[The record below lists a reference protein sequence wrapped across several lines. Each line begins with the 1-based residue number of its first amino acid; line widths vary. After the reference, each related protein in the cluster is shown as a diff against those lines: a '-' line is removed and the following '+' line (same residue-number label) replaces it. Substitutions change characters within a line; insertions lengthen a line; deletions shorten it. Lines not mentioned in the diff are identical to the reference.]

1 MQINEK
7 INQITEDF
15 SYFSCWEEKYEYII
29 DLGKKLP
36 PMDEALKT
44 EETKVKGCMSQVW
57 LVPIKQ
63 KDNTLKIIADSD
75 AIIVKGLIT
84 LLLKIFGGA
93 TKEEIQQV
101 NISELFRKLELDSNI
116 AVARR
121 NGLASMIEKI
131 KTF

>member
-7 INQITEDF
+7 INQIAEDF

-57 LVPIKQ
+57 LVALEQ
-63 KDNTLKIIADSD
+63 NDNKLKIIADSD
-75 AIIVKGLIT
+75 AIIVRGLIA
-84 LLLKIFGGA
+84 LVLKIFDGA
-93 TKEEIQQV
+93 SREEIKQV
-101 NISELFRKLELDSNI
+101 NISELFKKLELDSNI
-116 AVARR
+116 AGTRR

>member
-7 INQITEDF
+7 INQIAEDF

-57 LVPIKQ
+57 LVALEQ
-63 KDNTLKIIADSD
+63 NDNRLKIIADSD
-75 AIIVKGLIT
+75 AIIVKGLIA
-84 LLLKIFGGA
+84 LVLKIFDGG
-93 TKEEIQQV
+93 KQ
-101 NISELFRKLELDSNI
+101 
-116 AVARR
+116 RR
-121 NGLASMIEKI
+121 N
-131 KTF
+131 